1 MDDIPLDDWE
11 DPEYY
16 KDEYNNGYSSR
27 RSINTQNNYNSTFR
41 DTDLSEAS
49 GMKTLQI

>member
-1 MDDIPLDDWE
+1 MDDIPLDDSE

-16 KDEYNNGYSSR
+16 MDEYNNGYQSR
-27 RSINTQNNYNSTFR
+27 RSINTSNYNSTFR